1 MAYQTIGTYTIYD
14 WEQDYMHI
22 KGEVVV
28 KQELNPAA
36 NKSEFIAELWC
47 HSTAYEGGNEFRV
60 IPRMFQDTTA
70 SAGYTRINLGSLYCN
85 KKGQTETDTKE
96 KVVQVGTTVSQLLYI
111 FKTDDLESI
120 RKEGIGELQ
129 NYYTYCYHDLN
140 GVLSKICYYTA
151 SSLHDSY
158 MDLSFNG
165 NFLVRT
171 IVTIDGQQEAQSHQ
185 VSNFTVKPTPLNND
199 RSVKPITAD
208 NFNDTGNPSFTY
220 KATTGASFVG
230 VTQDYTSASIPDEIV
245 SLQAALS
252 FDGTIIDVSY
262 RNIPIDGTVYT
273 FSLTS
278 EERTILLQKAQGSTT
293 VPIYYVIKVKRRVD
307 PSPNAEIQSVTLI
320 SKTQKMFTVVD
331 CNPSLNPVVRDI
343 SPNTLSLTNNE
354 NTIVR
359 YESTADF
366 SINAAA
372 SKEATIVSKY
382 AKCGSSSKIVNSNT
396 DVFLGAESGTFEFN
410 VIDSR
415 GLQAHATINNTL
427 IEYVKPTC
435 NQKVKITL
443 SGETSTQVQLNIS
456 GNYFNG
462 SFGAVDNTLTLQI
475 RYAEKEQEYGDWVTV
490 SSTPTFKNNTYETT
504 IVLSNFDYAKTYKF
518 QSRAIDKL
526 NTVIS
531 ADYAT
536 RLLPIFDWS
545 KEDFNFNVPVNIE
558 NNNLKMLGDNVL
570 QHQTN
575 TILAANSSNIY
586 LRP

>member
-14 WEQDYMHI
+14 WEQNYMRV

-60 IPRMFQDTTA
+60 IPRMFQDTAA

-129 NYYTYCYHDLN
+129 NYYTYCYHDLD

-165 NFLVRT
+165 NFHVRT
-171 IVTIDGQQEAQSHQ
+171 IVTIDGQQQEAQSHQ

-245 SLQAALS
+245 SLKAALS

-273 FSLTS
+273 FNLTS

-307 PSPNAEIQSVTLI
+307 PSPNAAIQSVTLI
-320 SKTQKMFTVVD
+320 SKTQKMFTVTD
-331 CNPSLNPVVRDI
+331 CNPSLSPIVRDI
-343 SPNTLSLTNNE
+343 RPDTLSLTNNE

-366 SINAAA
+366 SINAVT
-372 SKEATIVSKY
+372 SKEATIVSQY
-382 AKCGSSSKIVNSNT
+382 AQCGSSRIANSNT
-396 DVFLGAESGTFEFN
+396 GAFFGAESGTFEFN

-415 GLQAHATINNTL
+415 GLQAHATIDKTF

-435 NQKVKITL
+435 NQKVKINL
-443 SGETSTQVQLNIS
+443 SSETSAQVQLNIS

-462 SFGAVDNTLTLQI
+462 SFGSVDNTLTLQF

-490 SSTPTFKNNTYETT
+490 SSTPTFKNSTYETT
-504 IVLSNFDYAKTYKF
+504 IVLSNFDYTKTYKF

-545 KEDFNFNVPVNIE
+545 KEDFNFNVP
-558 NNNLKMLGDNVL
+558 LKMLGDNVL
-570 QHQTN
+570 QHQTD